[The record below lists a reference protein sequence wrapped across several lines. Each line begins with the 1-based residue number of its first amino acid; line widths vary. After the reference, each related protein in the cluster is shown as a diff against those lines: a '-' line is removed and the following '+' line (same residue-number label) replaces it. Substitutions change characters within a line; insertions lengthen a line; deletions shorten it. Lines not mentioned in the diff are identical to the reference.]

1 MLFNNTEIINIKD
14 KKGEHSGAV
23 MMLVK
28 IVENDS
34 QQKESD

>member
-1 MLFNNTEIINIKD
+1 MYSICNIEIVNIKD

-28 IVENDS
+28 IVENGL
-34 QQKESD
+34 